1 MKKIW
6 QYIAIAAA
14 CFFAASCV
22 PEYPQVNQGQLPQAS
37 EFQIQIDVDQET
49 NFVTFN
55 LLNEGMTPIW
65 IFGDEQLI
73 DGKQNKKYSYT
84 GNGLKLRFREAG
96 EYSVEVKA
104 YNASGT
110 SVGSVVKTFTLNNTY
125 RDPFD
130 PTPYI
135 RALSGGASQDWVWN
149 STEAGHFGC
158 GETVANPK
166 GWWSCDANGKTGFL
180 YDDVLT
186 FDSEGQ
192 YTFTPADG
200 KAYANKGSEYSV
212 ESKTADEDYLFPAET
227 KTTKFTFENSWT
239 DEGIEEIYLVFDPGT
254 IVSYV
259 PHKSLVENPRFLVVE
274 SKPANMKK
282 KLQLVAFVNTPD
294 NPNGIAWYYEFVPK
308 GSNAGSA
315 DPLFGL
321 DSKTW
326 VPDNETAGYM
336 GCGPDFG
343 NSGGWWS
350 AGAHDKDAFGVT
362 DDELTFFANG
372 KYVFNP
378 GADGMVYCNW
388 ESGWRPDGYYSGDGS
403 TDYDAP
409 AEQIESTYTLGS
421 DATGDYIELPAG
433 VLYGYIPKPA
443 VLTEVNRLYIKELTA
458 NKLFVVANFDGISWQ
473 FIYRPKDGVTP
484 DPGPDTNDP
493 YNPDVELDVNGPG
506 NLWAAANVTVDYWYA
521 DGVWSQIA
529 DPEAEVLPGN
539 GLKVIIPAGIG
550 GGEWQGQTKFHTDI
564 PASKDKKYDFGITL
578 EADEDNTVTLKLAWE
593 GNDNDNAF
601 FYANDI
607 KLTADTPR
615 TVKFK
620 EVFPKN
626 KDGEA
631 IDYDKVV
638 LFVDLGRTPAGTT
651 VSMSNIC
658 LQESVVLDP
667 ASDRNLWKSA
677 TVTND
682 YWYADGV
689 WSQIADPEAE
699 VLPGNGLK
707 VVVPAGVGGG
717 EWQGQTKF
725 HTNIPASKDKKY
737 DFAITLEADEDNTV
751 TLKLAWEGND
761 NDNAFFYKNDVKLT
775 ADEPF
780 TFTAVNT
787 FPKNKDGEAIDY
799 DKIVLFVDLGRTP
812 AGTTV
817 SMKDILFQEH

>member
-6 QYIAIAAA
+6 HYIAIAAA
-14 CFFAASCV
+14 CFFAAACV
-22 PEYPQVNQGQLPQAS
+22 PEYPHVNQGQLPQAS

-65 IFGDEQLI
+65 IFGNEQLI

-84 GNGLKLRFREAG
+84 GNGIKLRFREAG

-326 VPDNETAGYM
+326 VLDNETAGYM
-336 GCGPDFG
+336 GCGSSFDNPTE
-343 NSGGWWS
+343 WWS
-350 AGAHDKDAFGVT
+350 AAPHDKDAWGVK
-362 DDELTFFANG
+362 DDEITFFANG
-372 KYVFNP
+372 KYIFDP
-378 GADGMVYCNW
+378 GADGVIYVNK
-388 ESGWRPDGYYSGDGS
+388 DTGYHSELATGE
-403 TDYDAP
+403 DYDAP
-409 AEQIESTYTLGS
+409 AQKQESTYTQGS
-421 DATGDYIELPAG
+421 DNIADYIELPAG
-433 VLYGYIPKPA
+433 ILFGYAPNAA
-443 VLTEVNRLYIKELTA
+443 VFDDQPNRLHVKELTE
-458 NKLFVVANFDGISWQ
+458 NKLVVVTVYEGISWQ
-473 FIYRPKDGVTP
+473 FIYRPKDGGAQGGGDGDAEFDINGAGNMWNSMTYEMSFYTSHGPSWEGLPNSGFQADDANHVYTVDMPEATDNQWQRQVAFHTTMSSSASKTYDFCCTVTP
-484 DPGPDTNDP
+484 TKD
-493 YNPDVELDVNGPG
+493 
-506 NLWAAANVTVDYWYA
+506 
-521 DGVWSQIA
+521 
-529 DPEAEVLPGN
+529 LPGVTFK
-539 GLKVIIPAGIG
+539 LVLDG
-550 GGEWQGQTKFHTDI
+550 GGDN
-564 PASKDKKYDFGITL
+564 DKIFFFEERLPLAAGEDFVFKKTNMNGIDMDKIALFFDFGGNTEDTQAVIKDICFQEHKGGVPITVGDL
-578 EADEDNTVTLKLAWE
+578 EDVLVGTWTWDPDQAGHFGCGPEL
-593 GNDNDNAF
+593 GNPVGWWKGDAHCKDNAHM
-601 FYANDI
+601 YD
-607 KLTADTPR
+607 DT
-615 TVKFK
+615 
-620 EVFPKN
+620 
-626 KDGEA
+626 
-631 IDYDKVV
+631 I
-638 LFVDLGRTPAGTT
+638 
-651 VSMSNIC
+651 
-658 LQESVVLDP
+658 
-667 ASDRNLWKSA
+667 
-677 TVTND
+677 
-682 YWYADGV
+682 
-689 WSQIADPEAE
+689 
-699 VLPGNGLK
+699 
-707 VVVPAGVGGG
+707 
-717 EWQGQTKF
+717 
-725 HTNIPASKDKKY
+725 
-737 DFAITLEADEDNTV
+737 
-751 TLKLAWEGND
+751 
-761 NDNAFFYKNDVKLT
+761 
-775 ADEPF
+775 
-780 TFTAVNT
+780 TFTADGKYTLDPVDG
-787 FPKNKDGEAIDY
+787 FSYMNKDVTFLNDRKGESPYGDDFCFTNTKTTWNYTLDEVGDYQVIKLADGGLFSYIPNNDFENEPWLYVKSFTNDQLILMTYTATGNNGGAIAWQY
-799 DKIVLFVDLGRTP
+799 IFKRV
-812 AGTTV
+812 
-817 SMKDILFQEH
+817 K

>member
-6 QYIAIAAA
+6 NIIAILAIASFAFA
-14 CFFAASCV
+14 CM
-22 PEYPQVNQGQLPQAS
+22 PEYPELSQGSVPEAS
-37 EFQIQIDVDQET
+37 TFDVQIDVDQET
-49 NFVTFN
+49 NYVTFN
-55 LLNEGMTPIW
+55 LKNQGMIPIW
-65 IFGDEQLI
+65 IFGSDQLI

-84 GNGLKLRFREAG
+84 GNGLQLRFREAG
-96 EYSVEVKA
+96 TYSVEVKA
-104 YNASGT
+104 YNTFGT
-110 SVGSVVKTFTLNNTY
+110 SVGSVVKNFSLENTY

-130 PTPYI
+130 PSPYI

-149 STEAGHFGC
+149 STENGHFGC

-212 ESKTADEDYLFPAET
+212 ESKTADEDYLFPVET

-308 GSNAGSA
+308 GSNAGAA

-326 VPDNETAGYM
+326 VLDNETQGYM

-343 NSGGWWS
+343 NPTGWWNG
-350 AGAHDKDAFGVT
+350 AAHDKDAFGVK
-362 DDELTFFANG
+362 DDEITFFANG
-372 KYVFNP
+372 KYVFDP
-378 GADGMVYCNW
+378 GEDGKVYVNKDSNYHP
-388 ESGWRPDGYYSGDGS
+388 ELRTGDE
-403 TDYDAP
+403 DYDAP
-409 AEQIESTYTLGS
+409 AERQESTYTLGS
-421 DATGDYIELPAG
+421 DDIADYIELPAG
-433 VLYGYIPKPA
+433 ILFGYIPNAA
-443 VLTEVNRLYIKELTA
+443 VIDDQPNRLHIKELSA
-458 NKLFVVANFDGISWQ
+458 NKLIVVTVYDGISWQ
-473 FIYRPKDGVTP
+473 FIYRPKDGQVTP
-484 DPGPDTNDP
+484 PGPDPDDP
-493 YNPDVELDVNGPG
+493 YNPDVELDVTGPG
-506 NLWAAANVTVDYWYA
+506 NLWASATVTNDYWYA
-521 DGVWSQIA
+521 DGGWNQIS
-529 DPEAEVLPGN
+529 DPQAEVLPGN
-539 GLKVIIPAGIG
+539 GLKVVIPEGIG

-564 PASKDKKYDFGITL
+564 PASKDKKYDFGITV
-578 EADEDNTVTLKLAWE
+578 ESSEDCTITLKLAWE

-601 FYANDI
+601 FYVNDI
-607 KLTADTPR
+607 KLVSAEPR

-620 EVFPKN
+620 EIFPKN
-626 KDGEA
+626 KEGEA

-638 LFVDLGRTPAGTT
+638 LFVDLGRTPAGAT
-651 VSMSNIC
+651 VSMKDIC

-682 YWYADGV
+682 YWYADGG
-689 WSQIADPEAE
+689 WNQISDPQAE

-707 VVVPAGVGGG
+707 VVIPEGIGGG

-761 NDNAFFYKNDVKLT
+761 NDNAFFYKNDITLT

-780 TFTAVNT
+780 TFKAINT

-799 DKIVLFVDLGRTP
+799 DKVVLFVDLGRTP
-812 AGTTV
+812 VGATV
-817 SMKDILFQEH
+817 SMKDIVFQEH